1 MVIGIN
7 PMMILRSLL
16 LLGFFS
22 LGLLTTHGATIK
34 PEDLL
39 QDPSPEAWKALE
51 NYNATLTRSEFE
63 ERLKDVFDPTGALA
77 PYLKISD
84 QQVEVFAQTNSIKST
99 NQLTPVAVITF
110 ASNSVIGP
118 SPSPTSAPLPVP
130 SPTLSPSSS
139 PVPGISPLPSPA
151 PKATPPTN
159 ASIFSLLFE
168 SYIPPA
174 PTPTPEPVTL
184 ATAKLPLAGLRVAIE
199 PADIGGDWGSM
210 EDRSTLYPGF
220 GRIQEGDLN
229 LLVSRILYERLK
241 QEGAEVFV
249 TRTTNAPVCT
259 LSVAEVQQVVP
270 QVLAHRRY
278 LLSKTFRSRTASVR
292 ESSPI
297 YQNIVA
303 EVLLTKNLEAKARAE
318 KTRAAMKPDV
328 TIVLQ
333 FDATAARHEANFP
346 KINRNILFV
355 SGAYTAKEI
364 TSDPQQRLR
373 LLTKLLQNVTPTE
386 AKVAKAI
393 SDHLVESTGF
403 PPVHYGNSWSTRSIP
418 GNSYVVAR
426 NLLLNREHD
435 GPVVVTEPYFMNQ
448 EETLL
453 RLLAG
458 DYEGTKLIAGK
469 ARVSIYREYA
479 NSVADGLLE
488 AYGK

>member
-1 MVIGIN
+1 
-7 PMMILRSLL
+7 MMILRSLL

-51 NYNATLTRSEFE
+51 NYNNTFTRGEFE
-63 ERLKDVFDPTGALA
+63 ERLKDVFDPTGAIA

-84 QQVEVFAQTNSIKST
+84 QQVEVFAQTNCVKST
-99 NQLTPVAVITF
+99 NQLTPAAVITF

-118 SPSPTSAPLPVP
+118 SPSPAITPSPLA
-130 SPTLSPSSS
+130 SPTLSPPSS
-139 PVPGISPLPSPA
+139 PVPGISPLPSPSPA
-151 PKATPPTN
+151 PPTN
-159 ASIFSLLFE
+159 TSFFSLLFD
-168 SYIPPA
+168 SFFSPT
-174 PTPTPEPVTL
+174 PTPTPEAVSL

-210 EDRSTLYPGF
+210 EDRSTIYPGF

-229 LLVSRILYERLK
+229 LLVSKILSERLK

-297 YQNIVA
+297 YQKIVA

-333 FDATAARHEANFP
+333 FDATSARHEANFP

-355 SGAYTAKEI
+355 SGAYTAREI

>member
-1 MVIGIN
+1 
-7 PMMILRSLL
+7 MMILRSLL

-51 NYNATLTRSEFE
+51 NYNNTFTRGEFE

-84 QQVEVFAQTNSIKST
+84 QQVEVFAQTNSVKST

-110 ASNSVIGP
+110 ASNSVIGS
-118 SPSPTSAPLPVP
+118 SPSPAITPSPLA
-130 SPTLSPSSS
+130 SPTLSPPSS
-139 PVPGISPLPSPA
+139 PVPGISPLPSPSPA
-151 PKATPPTN
+151 PPTN
-159 ASIFSLLFE
+159 TSFFSLLFD
-168 SYIPPA
+168 SFFSPT
-174 PTPTPEPVTL
+174 PTPTPEAVSL

-210 EDRSTLYPGF
+210 EDRSTIYPGF

-229 LLVSRILYERLK
+229 LLVSKILSERLK

-297 YQNIVA
+297 YQKIVA

-333 FDATAARHEANFP
+333 FDATSARHEANFP

-355 SGAYTAKEI
+355 SGAYTAREI

>member
-1 MVIGIN
+1 
-7 PMMILRSLL
+7 MMILRSLL

-51 NYNATLTRSEFE
+51 NYNNTLTRGEFE

-84 QQVEVFAQTNSIKST
+84 QQVEVFAQTNSVKST

-110 ASNSVIGP
+110 ASNSVIGS
-118 SPSPTSAPLPVP
+118 SPSPATSPSPLA

-139 PVPGISPLPSPA
+139 PLPGISPLP
-151 PKATPPTN
+151 TPNPTPSTN
-159 ASIFSLLFE
+159 SSFFSLLFD
-168 SYIPPA
+168 SFFPPT
-174 PTPTPEPVTL
+174 PTPTPEAVSL

-210 EDRSTLYPGF
+210 EDRSTIYPGF

-229 LLVSRILYERLK
+229 LLVSRILSERLK

-270 QVLAHRRY
+270 QVLAHHRY

-297 YQNIVA
+297 YQKIVA

-318 KTRAAMKPDV
+318 KTRASMKPDV

-333 FDATAARHEANFP
+333 FDATSARHEANFP

-355 SGAYTAKEI
+355 SGAYTAREI

>member
-22 LGLLTTHGATIK
+22 LGLLTTKGAAIK

-51 NYNATLTRSEFE
+51 NYNATLTRGEFE
-63 ERLKDVFDPTGALA
+63 ERLKDVFDPTGAIA

-84 QQVEVFAQTNSIKST
+84 QQVEVFAQTNCVKST

-110 ASNSVIGP
+110 ASNSVIGS
-118 SPSPTSAPLPVP
+118 SPSPAITPSPLA

-151 PKATPPTN
+151 PPTN
-159 ASIFSLLFE
+159 TSFFSLLFD
-168 SYIPPA
+168 SFFPPT
-174 PTPTPEPVTL
+174 PTPTPEAVSL

-210 EDRSTLYPGF
+210 EDRSTIYPGF

-229 LLVSRILYERLK
+229 LLVSRILSERLK

-297 YQNIVA
+297 YQKIVA

-318 KTRAAMKPDV
+318 KTRASMKPDV

-333 FDATAARHEANFP
+333 FDATSARHEANFP

-355 SGAYTAKEI
+355 SGAYTAREI

>member
-51 NYNATLTRSEFE
+51 NYNNTFTRGEFE

-84 QQVEVFAQTNSIKST
+84 QQVEVFAQTNSVKST
-99 NQLTPVAVITF
+99 NQLTPAAVITF

-118 SPSPTSAPLPVP
+118 SPSPAITPSPLA
-130 SPTLSPSSS
+130 SPTLSPPSS
-139 PVPGISPLPSPA
+139 PVPGISPLPSPSPA
-151 PKATPPTN
+151 PPTN
-159 ASIFSLLFE
+159 TSFFSLLFD
-168 SYIPPA
+168 SFFSPT
-174 PTPTPEPVTL
+174 PTPTPEAVSL

-210 EDRSTLYPGF
+210 EDRSTIYPGF

-229 LLVSRILYERLK
+229 LLVSKILSERLK

-297 YQNIVA
+297 YQKIVA

-333 FDATAARHEANFP
+333 FDATSARHEANFP

-355 SGAYTAKEI
+355 SGAYTAREI